1 MTGLLKRLEGSRLGL
16 AGLAVGAVLF
26 LAVNLF
32 ADVALRGHQLDLTEG
47 RLYTVSDGTKR
58 TLAAIDEPIS
68 LRLYFSRNLAEAAPR
83 YAAHYARVRE
93 LLQRYAGLAG
103 GRVSLQLLDP
113 EPFSD
118 AEDRAV
124 ADGIQGVPVTAAGD
138 LGYFGLAA
146 ANTTDGRATIPFF
159 NLEREPFLEY
169 DLTKLLYTL
178 VKPNLPKLGLIGSAA
193 LASAP
198 TGLSANAGEPLIL
211 GQLNDFFEIE
221 RLDGDL
227 AAVPEGIDVLMVI
240 APQQL
245 GEDALK
251 AIDAFVRGGGRA
263 MVFLDPLVE
272 SAQGAPPPEAEAGA
286 LATQILAG
294 WGVRMVPDKVAGDLD
309 AARRVSTGARGAV
322 LGDYVAWLTLGTQGF
337 DREDPIFANV
347 ERLNLATAGILEP
360 IEGAKT
366 SFTPVLTTGPR
377 SMAIDLADVRFMPD
391 VARLL
396 RAFVPSGKPLTLAA
410 RLTGGPAPAPAAE
423 RTGAE
428 PSAAGEPAK
437 PIDVIVIADIDM
449 LYDRFWVSAGEF
461 FGEQV
466 LVPSANNADFIANA
480 LENLSGS
487 EALIGLRGRGTSYRP
502 FTLIEAFRRDAE
514 LQYRAKEEQLQAR
527 LSELQGKLKSLNRGG
542 ERGSGEFLLTADDKA
557 AIDRFRGEI
566 LTVRRELRNVQ
577 HALRSDI
584 EGLESTIKAANI
596 AVVPAFV
603 CLVAVVVAALR
614 RARRQRGRQPGGIS

>member
-1 MTGLLKRLEGSRLGL
+1 
-16 AGLAVGAVLF
+16 
-26 LAVNLF
+26 
-32 ADVALRGHQLDLTEG
+32 
-47 RLYTVSDGTKR
+47 
-58 TLAAIDEPIS
+58 
-68 LRLYFSRNLAEAAPR
+68 
-83 YAAHYARVRE
+83 
-93 LLQRYAGLAG
+93 
-103 GRVSLQLLDP
+103 
-113 EPFSD
+113 
-118 AEDRAV
+118 
-124 ADGIQGVPVTAAGD
+124 
-138 LGYFGLAA
+138 
-146 ANTTDGRATIPFF
+146 
-159 NLEREPFLEY
+159 
-169 DLTKLLYTL
+169 
-178 VKPNLPKLGLIGSAA
+178 
-193 LASAP
+193 
-198 TGLSANAGEPLIL
+198 
-211 GQLNDFFEIE
+211 
-221 RLDGDL
+221 
-227 AAVPEGIDVLMVI
+227 
-240 APQQL
+240 
-245 GEDALK
+245 
-251 AIDAFVRGGGRA
+251 
-263 MVFLDPLVE
+263 
-272 SAQGAPPPEAEAGA
+272 
-286 LATQILAG
+286 
-294 WGVRMVPDKVAGDLD
+294 
-309 AARRVSTGARGAV
+309 
-322 LGDYVAWLTLGTQGF
+322 
-337 DREDPIFANV
+337 
-347 ERLNLATAGILEP
+347 
-360 IEGAKT
+360 
-366 SFTPVLTTGPR
+366 
-377 SMAIDLADVRFMPD
+377 MAIDLADVRFMPD

-423 RTGAE
+423 GTVADA
-428 PSAAGEPAK
+428 SAAGQPAK

-603 CLVAVVVAALR
+603 CLVAVVVAVLR